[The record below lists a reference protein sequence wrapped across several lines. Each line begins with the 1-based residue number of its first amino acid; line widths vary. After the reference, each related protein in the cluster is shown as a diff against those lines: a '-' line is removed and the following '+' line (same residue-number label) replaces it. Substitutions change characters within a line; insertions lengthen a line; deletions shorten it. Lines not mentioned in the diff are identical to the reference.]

1 MPFHYLLLTAL
12 LLGNVLLRTF
22 TNGFQVL
29 PKILNVVDIPIVGLL
44 FLTYLARSGQ
54 VSPPPWTHS
63 VRRRAFAFAFIL
75 FLGCILNPDFIF
87 LPAALSQAIMLLE
100 PLLLFIALVNLPIT
114 PGQVVSYSRLLKGLI
129 LFELLIGF
137 LQLPIRFKTGDSE
150 AVHGTFTGNAEHY
163 GAFLMISAFYLIG
176 LAVAKPGRRLRFAGL
191 ILLIIVLNLS
201 IDNKASWLGLACSL
215 TFVLWK
221 LELLRG
227 RVIRI
232 VAPIVLLALIGLGT
246 AFIASKTSRTTYK
259 FVALFE
265 VIRNGEIHRLGKVK
279 SYLDIARSHFANPHM
294 LLVGAGP
301 SNLYSRSARQ
311 FYYRGAESAMYT
323 STAVLE
329 QGGADDDRASNSMGR
344 WLTPTT
350 KEPYYLQFYRNRDLI
365 IPIGSAQ
372 VDGVFSVYAGL
383 LGETGIIGFVLYL
396 SIYFLALRKLVSWV
410 WLLRRDT
417 VVFPLL
423 VAAMGYMVYLMVNSV
438 YGPLL
443 ETTRLT
449 TLLWSFVALV
459 SIYARAAELQLA
471 ALQQSAAAEAEPDP
485 AVFARPVAG

>member
-1 MPFHYLLLTAL
+1 
-12 LLGNVLLRTF
+12 
-22 TNGFQVL
+22 
-29 PKILNVVDIPIVGLL
+29 
-44 FLTYLARSGQ
+44 
-54 VSPPPWTHS
+54 
-63 VRRRAFAFAFIL
+63 
-75 FLGCILNPDFIF
+75 
-87 LPAALSQAIMLLE
+87 
-100 PLLLFIALVNLPIT
+100 
-114 PGQVVSYSRLLKGLI
+114 SRLLKGLI

-150 AVHGTFTGNAEHY
+150 AGHGTFTGNAEHY

-176 LAVAKPGRRLRFAGL
+176 LAGAQPGRRLRLGGL

-329 QGGADDDRASNSMGR
+329 QGGADDDRASNSLGR
-344 WLTPTT
+344 WLTPPT
-350 KEPYYLQFYRNRDLI
+350 KAP
-365 IPIGSAQ
+365 
-372 VDGVFSVYAGL
+372 
-383 LGETGIIGFVLYL
+383 
-396 SIYFLALRKLVSWV
+396 YFLALRKLVSWV

-471 ALQQSAAAEAEPDP
+471 ALQQSAAAEA
-485 AVFARPVAG
+485 